1 MDMEYAIAKMSTKGQ
16 IVIPKELRE
25 GLEAGDEFLIIRDED
40 RFVLKPMEGV
50 AEELRE
56 DIEFSKRI
64 KAAWE
69 RYDRG
74 EFTTM
79 DSTEFLEELKKW

>member
-1 MDMEYAIAKMSTKGQ
+1 MLMEYAIAKMSTKGQ

-25 GLEAGDEFLIIRDED
+25 GLAAGDEFLIIRDED
-40 RFVLKPMEGV
+40 RFVLKPMGDV
-50 AEELRE
+50 ADELRE
-56 DIEFSKRI
+56 DLEFSKRI

-69 RYDRG
+69 SYDRG

-79 DSTEFLEELKKW
+79 DSTEFLEELKRW